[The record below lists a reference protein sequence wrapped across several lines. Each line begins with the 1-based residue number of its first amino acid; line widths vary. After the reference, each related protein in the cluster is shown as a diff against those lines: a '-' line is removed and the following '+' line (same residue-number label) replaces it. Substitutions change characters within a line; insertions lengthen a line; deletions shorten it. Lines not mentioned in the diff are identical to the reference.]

1 MMDIKEKTLQAQ
13 HLTALIE
20 RNVAIVKFNQ
30 LTGKS
35 IPVPPLPDMND

>member
-1 MMDIKEKTLQAQ
+1 MIDIREKTLQAQ
-13 HLTALIE
+13 HLTTLIE

-30 LTGKS
+30 LTDKS